1 MPGFDKTGPQ
11 GLGPMTGGGFGL
23 CGTGTRSSVQD
34 GPYLRGAGRGGIP
47 RGGGRGRAWGGGRGR
62 NFSNQTPPMIRTG
75 YAGEPGPSV
84 GNQPSPEAE
93 LDSLRTLAGRLE
105 EEMTALKERI
115 HQLEAGKLEQ

>member
-62 NFSNQTPPMIRTG
+62 NFGNQTGKKLRDNFPKKSYLYLQILQ
-75 YAGEPGPSV
+75 ENIQPGN
-84 GNQPSPEAE
+84 GLLQNQE
-93 LDSLRTLAGRLE
+93 T
-105 EEMTALKERI
+105 
-115 HQLEAGKLEQ
+115 